1 MHKAAPVHRGP
12 SGAVAWIWLAWGV
25 SVSHLFGR
33 DDNLIRVLAHGT
45 LEGPAVE
52 SGGFWYDPSNH
63 HLRAALGAYYCL
75 G

>member
-1 MHKAAPVHRGP
+1 VRRRAFIAAFG
-12 SGAVAWIWLAWGV
+12 GAAAWIWLAWGV

-63 HLRAALGAYYCL
+63 HLRAALRAYYCL